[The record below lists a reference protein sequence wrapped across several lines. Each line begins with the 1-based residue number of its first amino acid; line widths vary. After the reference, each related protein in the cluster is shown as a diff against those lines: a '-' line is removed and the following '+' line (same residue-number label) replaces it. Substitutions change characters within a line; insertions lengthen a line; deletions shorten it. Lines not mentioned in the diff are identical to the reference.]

1 VAELV
6 DAADSK
12 SAIRKDVL
20 VRFQSR
26 ALCNPC
32 ISLITIDLQG
42 LIILGHSLFTSFLR
56 FLPLFSVTNTI
67 LFDWD
72 CAMGCKDVMVKG
84 AAHPMDRFI
93 VISDHHSPSL

>member
-1 VAELV
+1 LQPDLKLLPVSNGTKARVAELV

-42 LIILGHSLFTSFLR
+42 FIIFIAHFF
-56 FLPLFSVTNTI
+56 PLFFAFYL
-67 LFDWD
+67 LF
-72 CAMGCKDVMVKG
+72 
-84 AAHPMDRFI
+84 
-93 VISDHHSPSL
+93 

>member
-12 SAIRKDVL
+12 SAVRKDVL

-26 ALCNPC
+26 AQHNPC

-42 LIILGHSLFTSFLR
+42 FIILIAIFSLFFSLSTSF
-56 FLPLFSVTNTI
+56 
-67 LFDWD
+67 FD
-72 CAMGCKDVMVKG
+72 
-84 AAHPMDRFI
+84 F
-93 VISDHHSPSL
+93 